1 MAQVLKTDQIAR
13 AHVLMHLN
21 TWDKGFSDR
30 LDQLFAA
37 HREAER
43 ERCAVIA
50 DEHRAILEQGPPVLL
65 GWSVTQAKIRLLK
78 MLSAAIRKSLPGEVA

>member
-43 ERCAVIA
+43 ERCAKIVNDTLA
-50 DEHRAILEQGPPVLL
+50 SHEPLVPDEACRVQLVCDRIL
-65 GWSVTQAKIRLLK
+65 TA
-78 MLSAAIRKSLPGEVA
+78 LSDTTP